1 MTGSREQIATREFFH
16 TFAPKLLIIRIGTC
30 AVQLIFPCMAHK
42 AGFVSI
48 IGYPN
53 VGKSTLMNALLGEK
67 LSIITPKAQTTR
79 HRIMGILS
87 GDDYQVVY
95 SDTPG
100 VIKPHYKLHR
110 AMMSAVFSSIED
122 ADVIL
127 LVTEPGNDFDEE
139 DILRKLRETSAP
151 VIVVINK
158 IDLGNMEKLEK
169 AAEKWMHLMP
179 NATVLPVSALHNL
192 NLDQVFK
199 AIIHHLP
206 ESPAFYPKDE
216 LTDRSQRFFVSEII
230 REKILL
236 NFSQEIPYSV
246 EVAVESF
253 KEEDTITRIAATIFV
268 ARETQKGILLGH
280 QGSAIK
286 KLGTD
291 SRKDIESFLEKHVYL
306 ELSIKVAKEWRE
318 DERALKR
325 FGYSME

>member
-1 MTGSREQIATREFFH
+1 MT
-16 TFAPKLLIIRIGTC
+16 
-30 AVQLIFPCMAHK
+30 HK

-79 HRIMGILS
+79 HRIMGIFS
-87 GDDYQVVY
+87 GDDYQVIY

-100 VIKPHYKLHR
+100 LIKPHYKLHR
-110 AMMSAVFSSIED
+110 AMMSAVFSAIDD

-127 LVTEPGNDFDEE
+127 LVTEPGNDFSEN
-139 DILRKLRETSAP
+139 DILLKIGNSASP
-151 VIVVINK
+151 VIVAINK
-158 IDLGNMEKLEK
+158 IDLGSMTLMEAEVERWKQKL
-169 AAEKWMHLMP
+169 P
-179 NATVLPVSALHNL
+179 RATILPVSALHKL

-199 AIIHHLP
+199 AILHLLP

-216 LTDRSQRFFVSEII
+216 LTDRSQRFFISEII

-236 NFSQEIPYSV
+236 NFSQEVPYST

-253 KEEDTITRIAATIFV
+253 REEEKITVITATIFV

-280 QGSAIK
+280 QGAAIK

-291 SRKDIESFLEKHVYL
+291 ARKDIEAFLDKHVYL
-306 ELSIKVAKEWRE
+306 ELRVKVSKDWRE
-318 DERALKR
+318 DDRQLKR
-325 FGYSME
+325 FGYDAS

>member
-1 MTGSREQIATREFFH
+1 LQ
-16 TFAPKLLIIRIGTC
+16 LLSGC
-30 AVQLIFPCMAHK
+30 KDSNSFPVIQYSEKNMSHK

-53 VGKSTLMNALLGEK
+53 VGKSTLMNALLGER

-79 HRIMGILS
+79 HRIMGIFS

-100 VIKPHYKLHR
+100 VIDPRYKLHK
-110 AMMSAVFSSIED
+110 AMMSAVFSAIDD

-127 LVTEPGNDFDEE
+127 LVTEPGNDFHNL
-139 DILRKLRETSAP
+139 DILTKLKECAVP
-151 VIVVINK
+151 VIIVVNK
-158 IDLGNMEKLEK
+158 IDLGNMESLESGV
-169 AAEKWMHLMP
+169 ARWMNLMP
-179 NATVLPVSALHNL
+179 DATVLPVSALHKL

-199 AIIHHLP
+199 SIINQLP
-206 ESPAFYPKDE
+206 ESQPFYPKDE

-236 NFSQEIPYSV
+236 NFSQEIPYST

-253 KEEDTITRIAATIFV
+253 TEEDRLTRIAATIFV
-268 ARETQKGILLGH
+268 ARDTQKGIILGH

-286 KLGTD
+286 KLGSD
-291 SRKDIESFLEKHVYL
+291 ARKDIEAFLDKHIFLELRV
-306 ELSIKVAKEWRE
+306 KVSKDWRE

-325 FGYSME
+325 FGYEI

>member
-1 MTGSREQIATREFFH
+1 MS
-16 TFAPKLLIIRIGTC
+16 
-30 AVQLIFPCMAHK
+30 HK

-53 VGKSTLMNALLGEK
+53 VGKSTLMNALVGEP

-87 GDDYQVVY
+87 GDDYQIVY

-100 VIKPHYKLHR
+100 VIRPHYRLHQ
-110 AMMSAVFSSIED
+110 AMMSAVLSSIED
-122 ADVIL
+122 ADVVL
-127 LVTEPGNDFDEE
+127 LVTEPGNEFNEE
-139 DILRKLRETSAP
+139 TILRKFRDSKTP

-158 IDLGNMEKLEK
+158 IDLGNMESLE
-169 AAEKWMHLMP
+169 AEVEKWEEKM
-179 NATVLPVSALHNL
+179 NQATILPVSALHRV

-199 AIIHHLP
+199 AIYRLLP
-206 ESPAFYPKDE
+206 DAPPFYPKDE

-236 NFSQEIPYSV
+236 NYGQEIPYSV

-253 KEEDTITRIAATIFV
+253 KEEKDIARIEATIYV

-286 KLGTD
+286 KLGTIA
-291 SRKDIESFLEKHVYL
+291 RKDIETFLEQHVYL
-306 ELSIKVAKEWRE
+306 ELRIKVAKNWRE
-318 DERALKR
+318 DDRALRR
-325 FGYSME
+325 FGYPTE

>member
-1 MTGSREQIATREFFH
+1 MT
-16 TFAPKLLIIRIGTC
+16 
-30 AVQLIFPCMAHK
+30 HK

-79 HRIMGILS
+79 HRIMGIFS
-87 GDDYQVVY
+87 GEDYQVIY

-100 VIKPHYKLHR
+100 LIKPHYKLHR
-110 AMMSAVFSSIED
+110 AMMSAVFSAIDD

-127 LVTEPGNDFDEE
+127 LVTEPGNEFSENE
-139 DILRKLRETSAP
+139 ILTKIRESATP
-151 VIVVINK
+151 VIVAINK
-158 IDLGNMEKLEK
+158 IDLGNMDSMGAEV
-169 AAEKWMHLMP
+169 EKWMKKMDT
-179 NATVLPVSALHNL
+179 ATVLPVSALHKL

-216 LTDRSQRFFVSEII
+216 LSDRSQRFFISEII

-236 NFSQEIPYSV
+236 NFSQEIPYSTECV
-246 EVAVESF
+246 VESF
-253 KEEDTITRIAATIFV
+253 REEPNITHIAATIYV
-268 ARETQKGILLGH
+268 ARETQKAILLGH
-280 QGSAIK
+280 QGAAIK

-291 SRKDIESFLEKHVYL
+291 ARKDIEAFLDVHIYL
-306 ELSIKVAKEWRE
+306 ELRVKVAKDWRE
-318 DERALKR
+318 DDRQLKR
-325 FGYSME
+325 FGYDTD